1 MCGRN
6 EYLSNFEAGG
16 TLVETLKKKKRKE
29 IRMFMQVCLET
40 RPQTLAHFP
49 AHNETAYNIPQDQAS

>member
-16 TLVETLKKKKRKE
+16 TLVETLKKKKKE
-29 IRMFMQVCLET
+29 RNSHVHAGVLGNTTSDVSPLPCTQ
-40 RPQTLAHFP
+40 
-49 AHNETAYNIPQDQAS
+49 